1 MGVLAPEL
9 ILAPAF
15 VVGAALVAVLTEPA
29 IAGGESIGSRT
40 YSP

>member
-1 MGVLAPEL
+1 VTFTA
-9 ILAPAF
+9 
-15 VVGAALVAVLTEPA
+15 AALVAVLTLLL